1 MIEFWNQPRTFYPSM
16 FRILI
21 GLVLLL
27 DLIFTF
33 PSGSILFN
41 PEFTDYPPVSG
52 IITFLREN
60 YVPFY
65 LAYGIILTL
74 FILGIGKNFISL
86 LLYVFQFLLFFMNP
100 YLNSW
105 GDVILKFILMY
116 FVFVDSFRFLS
127 FRKSNLSENSVWNY
141 VSKLAVWSIVLHIF
155 LIYLS
160 NGIYKS
166 MDADWQNGY
175 AAFYSFSQFS
185 GFQDSFFYPVLSN
198 ENFSKILSWLVV
210 AQQLTFVPLIIW
222 KKTRYFAIVLGILV
236 HLIMFYQFGLWKF
249 ETIMILLYGFL
260 LNDKEWQ
267 KIIPAKLRKEFV

>member
-41 PEFTDYPPVSG
+41 PEFIDYPPVSG
-52 IITFLREN
+52 VIAFLREN

>member
-52 IITFLREN
+52 VIAFLREN

-222 KKTRYFAIVLGILV
+222 KQTRYFAIVLGILV

>member
-52 IITFLREN
+52 VIAFLREN

-166 MDADWQNGY
+166 MDTDWQNGY

-185 GFQDSFFYPVLSN
+185 GFQDSFFYLVLSN

-210 AQQLTFVPLIIW
+210 AQQLTFVPLILW